1 MPAPL
6 SAVLPAARPLAAGG
20 VGAVGLRHR
29 LTAVALGG
37 LSLAAV
43 LATPA
48 QAAPPAGRPYSLTA
62 TQERTVLKLIDDICG
77 DTWCEGDHAFR
88 FQRFS
93 CDRRRA
99 SCTLRLQLSSWS
111 EEPRRWRTR
120 SPRISGFPRYRDMV
134 ATGPGGGRSLQPA
147 FYEAVGDAVR
157 AAEATVP

>member
-1 MPAPL
+1 MSSHPSP
-6 SAVLPAARPLAAGG
+6 SPSSSSSSSPVPMARPLTRLAALALLLLTGLGLLTAPAGAAG
-20 VGAVGLRHR
+20 
-29 LTAVALGG
+29 LTSRQLG
-37 LSLAAV
+37 LS
-43 LATPA
+43 PA
-48 QAAPPAGRPYSLTA
+48 EQ
-62 TQERTVLKLIDDICG
+62 RTVLDLVDAICG